1 MLQILFPR
9 LRDQDDKGGVM
20 NWRYTLIL
28 AILVL
33 AGGAYFRFVEMKRPS
48 TEEARQQAQN
58 VVNFDRS
65 KIDGIVIKNGD
76 QQIEI
81 RRREN
86 KWRLETPIKDQADG
100 ALVENLLSD
109 LETWQKEGTI
119 PTKDIQ
125 ADKTKLNEYGLNN
138 PKLKLKLLGQ
148 TRPPEIL
155 FGKDAALEGRMYVRL
170 QNSKETFLARQ
181 SIRKDIDKK
190 PEEFR
195 DRKLTDLTTAQVRRI
210 TLKTLT
216 GEMELEKK
224 GDHWD
229 IIKPLRARA
238 DDGKVGDLISQI
250 TSARIQQF
258 VADDRGDLRPYGL
271 AEPRGSITLFD
282 QAEKKDQKVE
292 IGESI
297 KVFGREDKGQTL
309 QIGSVPEKEK
319 DQVYVRFAPRGSV
332 YTLPKKIEE
341 LLNAKPADLRDNH
354 LVRIDTN
361 ILDRVTVDAPGKTKT
376 VLARKDGN
384 WTIPS
389 RNNAGADSGAVRL
402 MLDTLQNER
411 VTKFVEDVA
420 SNLPKYGL
428 DKPQLQLTFS
438 SFASENTAETKAGEQ
453 PFATIAF
460 GKEDGDN
467 VYARLTDEPFVVAVR
482 RELLDQI
489 SPDPLRW
496 QDLSI
501 FKFKPEEIHRVSV
514 TTDKE
519 LTLERDENKQWHWL
533 KGNGVISQANLQ
545 SLLGTLSKLYA
556 VRWLGTTTPQQGF
569 DKPQL
574 VLNFTTSQDN
584 KTSHALTIGA
594 QNNDGTFCARVDGRD
609 GTFAISRSDFNNLK
623 LPLETQ
629 GAAFPSP
636 TAAPSLSATP

>member
-1 MLQILFPR
+1 MH
-9 LRDQDDKGGVM
+9 
-20 NWRYTLIL
+20 WRNTLIL
-28 AILVL
+28 AFIAL
-33 AGGAYFRFVEMKRPS
+33 AGFAYFRFLEMKRPS
-48 TEEARQQAQN
+48 TEEAKRQAQN
-58 VVNFDRS
+58 VVNFDRN
-65 KIDGIVIKNGD
+65 KIDGIVIQNGD
-76 QQIEI
+76 QKIEI

-119 PTKDIQ
+119 PAKAIE
-125 ADKTKLNEYGLNN
+125 ADKSKLTEYGLNN
-138 PKLKLKLLGQ
+138 PKLKLRLLGQ
-148 TRPPEIL
+148 GRPPEIW

-170 QNSKETFLARQ
+170 QNSKETFLAKQ

-195 DRKLTDLTTAQVRRI
+195 DRRVTDLTTAQVRRI
-210 TLKTLT
+210 TLKTPA

-224 GDHWD
+224 ADHWD

-250 TSARIQQF
+250 TSAHIQQF

-282 QAEKKDQKVE
+282 EAEKKDQKVE

-319 DQVYVRFAPRGSV
+319 DQIYVRFAPRGSV
-332 YTLPKKIEE
+332 YTLPKKTEE
-341 LLNAKPADLRDNH
+341 ILNTKPADLRDNH

-361 ILDRVTVDAPGKTKT
+361 ILDRITIDAPGRGKT

-384 WTIPS
+384 WTIAT
-389 RNNAGADSGAVRL
+389 RNNTPADSGAVQRL
-402 MLDTLQNER
+402 IDRLQNER
-411 VTKFVEDVA
+411 VTGFVEDVA

-428 DKPQLQLTFS
+428 DKPQMQLTFS

-453 PFATIAF
+453 PFAGIAF
-460 GKEDGDN
+460 GKPEGDN

-482 RELLDQI
+482 RGLLDQI
-489 SPDPLRW
+489 SPDPLQW
-496 QDLSI
+496 QELSI
-501 FKFKPEEIHRVSV
+501 FKFKPEQIHRLSV
-514 TTDKE
+514 TAEKE
-519 LTLERDENKQWHWL
+519 LLLERDQNNQWHWL
-533 KGNGVISQANLQ
+533 KGSGEINQANVE
-545 SLLGTLSKLYA
+545 SLLKALSSLHA
-556 VRWLGTTTPQQGF
+556 VRCLGATTPQHGF
-569 DKPQL
+569 ANPQL
-574 VLNFTTSQDN
+574 VLAFTTSADN
-584 KTSHALTIGA
+584 KTSYKLTLGA
-594 QNNDGTFCARVDGRD
+594 QNNDSTFCARVDGRD
-609 GTFAISRSDFNNLK
+609 GTFSIRGSDFNNLK

-629 GAAFPSP
+629 GMASPSRTTAPSP
-636 TAAPSLSATP
+636 SATP